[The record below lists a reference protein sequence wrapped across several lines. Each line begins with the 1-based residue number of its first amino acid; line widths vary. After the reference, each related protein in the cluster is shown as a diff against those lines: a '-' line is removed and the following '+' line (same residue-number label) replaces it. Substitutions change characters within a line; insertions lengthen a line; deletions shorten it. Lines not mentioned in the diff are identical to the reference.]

1 MLKIIIK
8 IMKKIVQLVK
18 LNNNNNNDGGVYI
31 ILIQYTYV
39 VI

>member
-31 ILIQYTYV
+31 ILIQYTCV